1 MQTPSK
7 IFMLPRMTNNQME
20 DVKVKF
26 TPTEGTR
33 KVKIVRRGGSSLK
46 NTKEDKNVSLLRKR
60 FLDINMKLE
69 TIAMRE
75 ENSRHF
81 Y

>member
-1 MQTPSK
+1 M
-7 IFMLPRMTNNQME
+7 
-20 DVKVKF
+20 
-26 TPTEGTR
+26 
-33 KVKIVRRGGSSLK
+33 RGGSSLK